1 MRLHKWLNDTACK
14 WTVLFVEINLLYA
27 KMINNDPR
35 HILSFFEE
43 EAEDR
48 INISVID
55 WQFLVILILIH
66 VNEHYSSMKLCS
78 WHR

>member
-1 MRLHKWLNDTACK
+1 
-14 WTVLFVEINLLYA
+14 
-27 KMINNDPR
+27 MINNDPR

-43 EAEDR
+43 GAEDR

-66 VNEHYSSMKLCS
+66 VNEHYLSMKLYV
-78 WHR
+78 HGIDRFKIYLPYRKREDF